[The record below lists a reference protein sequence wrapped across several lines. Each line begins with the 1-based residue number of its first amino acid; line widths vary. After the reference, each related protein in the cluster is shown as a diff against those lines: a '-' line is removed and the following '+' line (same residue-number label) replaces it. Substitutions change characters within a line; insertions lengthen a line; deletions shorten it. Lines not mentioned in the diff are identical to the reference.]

1 MNSTILKSV
10 KTTTRS
16 FFTKSPSFFAKK
28 PLSVKMLKMLP
39 DLPDLP
45 QDCKNCKY
53 SIKENNYMVCR
64 LFKYHTVP
72 LEEMCINYFESDS
85 DYYNYYIDTESCR
98 TASNLCGPDG
108 KYFKPKK

>member
-1 MNSTILKSV
+1 MNPTILKSV

-28 PLSVKMLKMLP
+28 PSSVKMLP
-39 DLPDLP
+39 DLL

-53 SIKENNYMVCR
+53 SIKENNYMVCQ

-98 TASNLCGPDG
+98 AARDLCGPDG

>member
-1 MNSTILKSV
+1 MNPTILKSV

-16 FFTKSPSFFAKK
+16 FFTKPPSFFAKK
-28 PLSVKMLKMLP
+28 TLNVKMLP
-39 DLPDLP
+39 DLL

-53 SIKENNYMVCR
+53 SIKENNYMVCQ
-64 LFKYHTVP
+64 LFKYRTVP
-72 LEEMCINYFESDS
+72 LEEMCINYFESYS

-108 KYFKPKK
+108 KYFKPKN